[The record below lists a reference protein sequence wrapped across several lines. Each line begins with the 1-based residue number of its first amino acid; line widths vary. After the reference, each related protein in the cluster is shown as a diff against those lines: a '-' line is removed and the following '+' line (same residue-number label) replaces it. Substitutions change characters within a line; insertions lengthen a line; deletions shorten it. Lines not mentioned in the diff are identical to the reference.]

1 MRIDPE
7 DPTMDCTTF
16 YTSPPTYTIARAAE
30 YVQWALTR
38 SEWRNLG
45 GIGPKM
51 DDCYWVEMTECG
63 RVVAR
68 QGYMF
73 PAECVRLDGD
83 TFHETT
89 PTDVVEQL
97 LTIAAA
103 RIRNEASR

>member
-7 DPTMDCTTF
+7 EPMNYTTF

-38 SEWRNLG
+38 SEWRNIG
-45 GIGPKM
+45 GIGHRC

-83 TFHETT
+83 TFHETA

-97 LTIAAA
+97 LTIAVA